1 MTKLEQ
7 VAESQ
12 AKFDGRSLAGMPKG
26 ERGRYMER
34 ARLAIEAMRDL
45 SPAQHEASEE
55 IVVGY
60 DDFACGD
67 GNIYLGLPGY
77 HAKAQHV
84 WSQLI
89 DAALKE
95 PTC

>member
-26 ERGRYMER
+26 ERGRYIER
-34 ARLAIEAMRDL
+34 ARLAIEAMRE
-45 SPAQHEASEE
+45 PTEE
-55 IVVGY
+55 MIDAGDDIVSGGANY
-60 DDFACGD
+60 APDRP
-67 GNIYLGLPGY
+67 LPTLRNAY
-77 HAKAQHV
+77 SAM
-84 WSQLI
+84 I